1 MKEIK
6 KLLARQSDKILPDE
20 TVKENIRR
28 ELGMEETGASL
39 AYAHGGEKT
48 EKRNV
53 KKLLPLFAALL
64 AVVVLLCVLLPVFL
78 NRQGGQSPVLDN
90 KFDSITDADSFYAYG
105 AASVGA
111 ILDSAGTGGT
121 SPQIRTAAAS
131 VSPEQGQIDT
141 INRYLS
147 LAESL
152 LSDGSIVGESIAGG
166 EGYGYGMNVLYTD
179 LLGNTVSY
187 TLYYDKEFLSGET
200 DEEEREENYAITG
213 VLLLDENTQYPVEGN
228 YQTETDGEESENE
241 LYFKAYT
248 NAARTS
254 YIEVRQ
260 EHESE
265 TEDAETETETEYV
278 YSVYAQGALTE
289 RIAVEYESEE
299 GELELKMTITGSGVR
314 DELTFR
320 SGTDSGES
328 VLFASGTVNGESVRF
343 RVYIREG
350 KYHYVFED
358 GSSSDHDR
366 YDDDDEDEEDDDD

>member
-28 ELGMEETGASL
+28 ELGMEETNTSL

-131 VSPEQGQIDT
+131 ASPEQGQIDT

-166 EGYGYGMNVLYTD
+166 EGYGFGMNVLYTD
-179 LLGNTVSY
+179 LLGNTVTY

-213 VLLLDENTQYPVEGN
+213 VLILDENTQYPVEGN

-248 NAARTS
+248 SAAKTS

-366 YDDDDEDEEDDDD
+366 YDDDEEDDDD

>member
-28 ELGMEETGASL
+28 ELGKEETGATL

-248 NAARTS
+248 SAARTS

-366 YDDDDEDEEDDDD
+366 YDDDEEDDDD

>member
-121 SPQIRTAAAS
+121 SPQIRTAAARS
-131 VSPEQGQIDT
+131 SPEQGQIDT

-248 NAARTS
+248 NAAKTS

-366 YDDDDEDEEDDDD
+366 YDDDDEDDDD